1 MAYSDDT
8 SFYLYGVGEKPEALT
23 LGSLVLERYWQPLI
37 ARHYTHPMLSPM
49 TLQEHAYISNLTDV
63 KLHGTSRLAPSVGVS
78 AVDIVELGLA
88 WNKDVER
95 MVVAKKG
102 TRAVLKDPEEFLIML
117 VLSNLRA
124 QEKLRLWLS
133 AARSDY
139 VMKIKFARRP
149 KVWLLTGLYILEDA
163 RALAFRGQSAE
174 VLTGVS
180 ASIIGALSSVPLG
193 GSLSLGNGRSWEVSM
208 EVAEQHVWA
217 AQYCLLD
224 AHFIKAGRDGVDGIK
239 LPLSMGLYRDFLSV
253 NTVRGAGDDIVELE
267 VKDVRPE
274 DPQLKEWVED
284 EDSEELKEYEKRLD
298 EAITAFEKAPA
309 HLLR

>member
-1 MAYSDDT
+1 
-8 SFYLYGVGEKPEALT
+8 
-23 LGSLVLERYWQPLI
+23 
-37 ARHYTHPMLSPM
+37 
-49 TLQEHAYISNLTDV
+49 
-63 KLHGTSRLAPSVGVS
+63 
-78 AVDIVELGLA
+78 
-88 WNKDVER
+88 
-95 MVVAKKG
+95 
-102 TRAVLKDPEEFLIML
+102 
-117 VLSNLRA
+117 
-124 QEKLRLWLS
+124 
-133 AARSDY
+133 
-139 VMKIKFARRP
+139 MKIKFARRP
-149 KVWLLTGLYILEDA
+149 KVWLLMGLYILEDA

-174 VLTGVS
+174 VLTGVL

-208 EVAEQHVWA
+208 EVVEQHVWA

-224 AHFIKAGRDGVDGIK
+224 AYFIKAGRDGVDGIK
-239 LPLSMGLYRDFLSV
+239 LPLSMGLYCDFLSV